1 MMTRILLSLLC
12 LTALAPAAEAL
23 KVQVWDRDLQTKVG
37 DGETTG
43 SKLVMQ
49 FVGDY
54 DGPVVVLFAQTDEEK
69 SRVTFPGLKSSYN
82 GSLSKGQLTLQVPG
96 AAGASTPNTSLTL
109 GKFLIPFKLTLSAQ
123 PAGLSLSLPGLK
135 TTDTAA
141 KESSGKSGA
150 AKDSSA
156 KDVK

>member
-1 MMTRILLSLLC
+1 MTRILFPLLC

-37 DGETTG
+37 DGQTSG

-69 SRVTFPGLKSSYN
+69 SRVLFPGLKSSYN

-96 AAGASTPNTSLTL
+96 AAGASAPNTSLIL
-109 GKFLIPFKLTLSAQ
+109 SKFLIPFKLILSAQ
-123 PAGLSLSLPGLK
+123 PAGQSLSLPGLK
-135 TTDTAA
+135 TTDTAGKANTA
-141 KESSGKSGA
+141 KDSPPKDAA
-150 AKDSSA
+150 AKDG
-156 KDVK
+156 K